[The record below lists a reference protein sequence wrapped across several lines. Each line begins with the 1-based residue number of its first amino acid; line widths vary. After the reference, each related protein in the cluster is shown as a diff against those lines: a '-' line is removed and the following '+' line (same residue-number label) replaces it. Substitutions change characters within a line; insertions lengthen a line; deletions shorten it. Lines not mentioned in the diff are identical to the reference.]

1 MLINFGGDYKSE
13 LIKINQLKKK
23 NIDMIDK
30 LLSANDHFEIV
41 YDIAYYKLYDFVV
54 NLTVIFH

>member
-1 MLINFGGDYKSE
+1 MT
-13 LIKINQLKKK
+13 
-23 NIDMIDK
+23 DK